1 MSKKAQKDDELWNL
15 VEALEEAQQAGREL
29 RQQTAAIKT
38 LIFKKLS
45 EASEDGNYATLYRD
59 HKRVRAIERKT
70 TDFSVTDLK
79 RKYGEEFVE
88 ENRIDRYTDAIEIKE
103 MTKRG
108 PESQQS

>member
-1 MSKKAQKDDELWNL
+1 M
-15 VEALEEAQQAGREL
+15 EALEEAQQAGREL

-45 EASEDGNYATLYRD
+45 EASEDGNYATLYRG
-59 HKRVRAIERKT
+59 HKRIRAIERKT
-70 TDFSVTDLK
+70 TDFSVTDMT
-79 RKYGEEFVE
+79 RKYGKEFVE

-108 PESQQS
+108 PEGQQS